1 MSDGIDPMVKNSPKG
16 RKKRPGAVVL
26 FRSILFLFLLLSS
39 SAILYGTA
47 VNTRAVRDLAET
59 SLESTALALS
69 TSAESA
75 LRSRGNRAE
84 GEIRNILSDR
94 VVAYAMIVRKDGT
107 IVLHTSP
114 GMVGGNIREAGLGE
128 WLRSGKTF
136 GRRIMLGTGLPAYE
150 FNYLLHGPG
159 GEVEILRLVLHTTR
173 ADRILSDARR
183 MWWIVGGVLVLLWAV
198 GIALDRV
205 FARHLRLQAQLERR
219 ERLALIGQM
228 TATLSHEI
236 RNALGS
242 IKGYA
247 QWVDERVE
255 AADPKKKGLAAVLQG
270 TMRIESLVN
279 DLLLFSREETYSIQ
293 PVDVGILV
301 HESMAGEASGWK
313 GEVELDPG
321 EGTVVLA
328 DPEKL
333 RRVLANGIRNAIQ
346 SMGDGGHL
354 RISASTDNLR
364 VEIRIEDSGPGIPE
378 SEMPRLFTPFHTTKA
393 DGTGL
398 GLAYSKK
405 TVEGMNG
412 EIDLANRR
420 DAAGAVLTILLP
432 NAR

>member
-1 MSDGIDPMVKNSPKG
+1 MVKNRPNEGKE
-16 RKKRPGAVVL
+16 RPGIVVL

-47 VNTRAVRDLAET
+47 ANTRAVRDLAENAM
-59 SLESTALALS
+59 ESTALALS
-69 TSAESA
+69 TSAEGA
-75 LRSRGNRAE
+75 LRSGGNQAE
-84 GEIRNILSDR
+84 GKVRNILSDR
-94 VVAYAMIVRKDGT
+94 VVAYAMIAREDGT
-107 IVLHTSP
+107 IMLHTNP
-114 GMVGGNIREAGLGE
+114 GMVGGNIHEAGLGE

-173 ADRILSDARR
+173 VDRILSDARR
-183 MWWIVGGVLVLLWAV
+183 MWWIVGGVLALLWAV
-198 GIALDRV
+198 GIGLDRL
-205 FARHLRLQAQLERR
+205 FARHLRLQAQVERR
-219 ERLALIGQM
+219 ERLAMIGQM

-255 AADPKKKGLAAVLQG
+255 TTDPKKKGLAAVLQG

-279 DLLLFSREETYSIQ
+279 DLLLFSREETYSVQ

-313 GEVELDPG
+313 GEVELDPE
-321 EGTVVLA
+321 EGMVVLA

-346 SMGDGGHL
+346 SMGDRGHL
-354 RISASTDNLR
+354 RISARPDDHR

-412 EIDLANRR
+412 EIDLTNRR
-420 DAAGAVLTILLP
+420 ETVGAVLTILLP

>member
-1 MSDGIDPMVKNSPKG
+1 MVKYGPKG
-16 RKKRPGAVVL
+16 GKERPGAVVL

-47 VNTRAVRDLAET
+47 VTTHAVRNLAET
-59 SLESTALALS
+59 AMESTALALS

-75 LRSRGNRAE
+75 LRSGGSRAE
-84 GEIRNILSDR
+84 GEARNILSDR
-94 VVAYAMIVRKDGT
+94 VVAYAMVAREDGT
-107 IVLHTSP
+107 IVLHTNP

-159 GEVEILRLVLHTTR
+159 EEPEILRLVLHTTQV
-173 ADRILSDARR
+173 DRILSDARR
-183 MWWIVGGVLVLLWAV
+183 MWWTVGGVLVLLWSV

-205 FARHLRLQAQLERR
+205 FARHLRLEAQLERR

-255 AADPKKKGLAAVLQG
+255 TADPKKKGLAAVLQG

-279 DLLLFSREETYSIQ
+279 DLLLFSREETYSVQ

-301 HESMAGEASGWK
+301 RESMAGETNGWK

-321 EGTVVLA
+321 EGTAVLA

-346 SMGDGGHL
+346 SMGDRGHL
-354 RISASTDNLR
+354 RIVARAEDR
-364 VEIRIEDSGPGIPE
+364 GVEIRIEDSGPGIPD

-412 EIDLANRR
+412 EIDLANRQET
-420 DAAGAVLTILLP
+420 AGAVLTILLP
-432 NAR
+432 NAG

>member
-1 MSDGIDPMVKNSPKG
+1 MAKYGPKG
-16 RKKRPGAVVL
+16 GGKRLGAVVL

-39 SAILYGTA
+39 TAILYGTA
-47 VNTRAVRDLAET
+47 VNIRAVRDLAET
-59 SLESTALALS
+59 SMESTALALS

-75 LRSRGNRAE
+75 LRSGGSRAE
-84 GEIRNILSDR
+84 GEARNILSDR
-94 VVAYAMIVRKDGT
+94 VVAY
-107 IVLHTSP
+107 P
-114 GMVGGNIREAGLGE
+114 GMVGDNIRDAGLGE

-136 GRRIMLGTGLPAYE
+136 GRRITLGTGLPAYE

-159 GEVEILRLVLHTTR
+159 GEPEILRLVLHTTR
-173 ADRILSDARR
+173 VDRILSDARR
-183 MWWIVGGVLVLLWAV
+183 MWWIVGGVLVLLWTV

-205 FARHLRLQAQLERR
+205 FARHLRLEAQVERR

-255 AADPKKKGLAAVLQG
+255 TTDPKKKGLAAVLQG

-279 DLLLFSREETYSIQ
+279 DLLLFSREETYSVQ

-301 HESMAGEASGWK
+301 HESMAGEANGWK

-321 EGTVVLA
+321 EGTTVLA

-333 RRVLANGIRNAIQ
+333 RRVVANGIRNAIQ

-354 RISASTDNLR
+354 RIVARTENR
-364 VEIRIEDSGPGIPE
+364 GVEIRIEDSGPGIPE

-412 EIDLANRR
+412 EIDLTNRQET
-420 DAAGAVLTILLP
+420 AGAVLTILLP
-432 NAR
+432 NAG

>member
-1 MSDGIDPMVKNSPKG
+1 M
-16 RKKRPGAVVL
+16 RVL
-26 FRSILFLFLLLSS
+26 LVNPSYPFEEFPRLLVTLPYV
-39 SAILYGTA
+39 A
-47 VNTRAVRDLAET
+47 
-59 SLESTALALS
+59 
-69 TSAESA
+69 SA
-75 LRSRGNRAE
+75 LRAE
-84 GEIRNILSDR
+84 G
-94 VVAYAMIVRKDGT
+94 
-107 IVLHTSP
+107 H
-114 GMVGGNIREAGLGE
+114 
-128 WLRSGKTF
+128 
-136 GRRIMLGTGLPAYE
+136 
-150 FNYLLHGPG
+150 
-159 GEVEILRLVLHTTR
+159 EVEILRLVLHTTR
-173 ADRILSDARR
+173 VDRILSDTRR
-183 MWWIVGGVLVLLWAV
+183 MWWIVGAVLVLLWAV

-205 FARHLRLQAQLERR
+205 FARHLRLQARVERR

-279 DLLLFSREETYSIQ
+279 DLLLFSREETYSVQ

-301 HESMAGEASGWK
+301 HESMAGEANGWK

-321 EGTVVLA
+321 EGTAVLA

-354 RISASTDNLR
+354 RIVARAEDR
-364 VEIRIEDSGPGIPE
+364 GVEIRIEDSGPGIPE

-412 EIDLANRR
+412 EIDLANRQET
-420 DAAGAVLTILLP
+420 AGAVLTILLP
-432 NAR
+432 SAG

>member
-1 MSDGIDPMVKNSPKG
+1 M
-16 RKKRPGAVVL
+16 
-26 FRSILFLFLLLSS
+26 
-39 SAILYGTA
+39 
-47 VNTRAVRDLAET
+47 
-59 SLESTALALS
+59 
-69 TSAESA
+69 
-75 LRSRGNRAE
+75 
-84 GEIRNILSDR
+84 
-94 VVAYAMIVRKDGT
+94 
-107 IVLHTSP
+107 
-114 GMVGGNIREAGLGE
+114 
-128 WLRSGKTF
+128 
-136 GRRIMLGTGLPAYE
+136 
-150 FNYLLHGPG
+150 
-159 GEVEILRLVLHTTR
+159 VLHTTR
-173 ADRILSDARR
+173 VDRILSDARR
-183 MWWIVGGVLVLLWAV
+183 MWWTVVGVLVLLWSV

-205 FARHLRLQAQLERR
+205 FARHLRLEAQLERR

-255 AADPKKKGLAAVLQG
+255 TTDPKKKGLAAVLQG

-279 DLLLFSREETYSIQ
+279 DLLLFSREETYSVQ

-301 HESMAGEASGWK
+301 HESMAGEANGWK

-321 EGTVVLA
+321 EGTAVLA

-346 SMGDGGHL
+346 SMGDRGHL
-354 RISASTDNLR
+354 RIVARAEDR
-364 VEIRIEDSGPGIPE
+364 GVEIRIEDSGPGIPE

-412 EIDLANRR
+412 EIDLTNRQET
-420 DAAGAVLTILLP
+420 AGAVLTILLP
-432 NAR
+432 NAG

>member
-1 MSDGIDPMVKNSPKG
+1 MDPMLKNRPKEG
-16 RKKRPGAVVL
+16 KERPGIVVL
-26 FRSILFLFLLLSS
+26 FRLILFLFLLLSS
-39 SAILYGTA
+39 TAILYGTA
-47 VNTRAVRDLAET
+47 VNTRAVRDLAEN
-59 SLESTALALS
+59 SMESTALALS

-75 LRSRGNRAE
+75 LRSGGNRAE
-84 GEIRNILSDR
+84 REVRNILSDR
-94 VVAYAMIVRKDGT
+94 VVAYAMIAREDGT
-107 IVLHTSP
+107 ILIHTNP
-114 GMVGGNIREAGLGE
+114 GMVGGNIREPELGE

-136 GRRIMLGTGLPAYE
+136 GRRITLGTGLPAYE

-173 ADRILSDARR
+173 VDRILSDARR
-183 MWWIVGGVLVLLWAV
+183 MWWTVGGVLVLLWAV

-205 FARHLRLQAQLERR
+205 FARHLRLQAQVERK

-255 AADPKKKGLAAVLQG
+255 MADPKKKGLAAVLQG

-279 DLLLFSREETYSIQ
+279 DLLLFSREETYSVQ
-293 PVDVGILV
+293 PVDVGVLV
-301 HESMAGEASGWK
+301 HESIAGEASGWK

-321 EGTVVLA
+321 EGMVVLA

-346 SMGDGGHL
+346 SMGDQGHL
-354 RISASTDNLR
+354 RIVARPDDRR

-378 SEMPRLFTPFHTTKA
+378 SEIVHLFTPFHTTKA

-405 TVEGMNG
+405 TMEGMNG
-412 EIDLANRR
+412 EIDLANRQET
-420 DAAGAVLTILLP
+420 AGAVLTILLP

>member
-1 MSDGIDPMVKNSPKG
+1 
-16 RKKRPGAVVL
+16 VL
-26 FRSILFLFLLLSS
+26 FRAILFLFLLLSS
-39 SAILYGTA
+39 SSILYGTA
-47 VNTRAVRDLAET
+47 VNTRAVRDLAENAM
-59 SLESTALALS
+59 ESTALALS

-75 LRSRGNRAE
+75 LRSGGNRAE
-84 GEIRNILSDR
+84 GEARNILSDR
-94 VVAYAMIVRKDGT
+94 VVAYAMVAREDGT
-107 IVLHTSP
+107 IVLHTNP
-114 GMVGGNIREAGLGE
+114 GMVGSNIRDAGLGE

-136 GRRIMLGTGLPAYE
+136 GRRIMQGTGLPAYE
-150 FNYLLHGPG
+150 FNYLLHGPD
-159 GEVEILRLVLHTTR
+159 GEPEILRMVLHTTR
-173 ADRILSDARR
+173 VDRILSDARK
-183 MWWIVGGVLVLLWAV
+183 MWWTVVGVLVLLWSV

-205 FARHLRLQAQLERR
+205 FARHLRLEAQLERR

-255 AADPKKKGLAAVLQG
+255 TTDPKKKGLAAVLQG

-279 DLLLFSREETYSIQ
+279 DLLLFSREETYSVQ

-301 HESMAGEASGWK
+301 HESMAGEANGWK

-321 EGTVVLA
+321 EGTAVLA

-346 SMGDGGHL
+346 SMGDRGHL
-354 RISASTDNLR
+354 RIVARAEDR
-364 VEIRIEDSGPGIPE
+364 GVEIRIEDSGPGIPE

-412 EIDLANRR
+412 EIDLTNRQET
-420 DAAGAVLTILLP
+420 AGAVLTILLP
-432 NAR
+432 NAG

>member
-1 MSDGIDPMVKNSPKG
+1 MVKNGPKG
-16 RKKRPGAVVL
+16 GKERPGIVVL
-26 FRSILFLFLLLSS
+26 FRPILFLFLLLSS

-47 VNTRAVRDLAET
+47 VNTRAVRDLAENAM
-59 SLESTALALS
+59 ESTALALS

-75 LRSRGNRAE
+75 LRSGGNRAE
-84 GEIRNILSDR
+84 GEVRNILSDR
-94 VVAYAMIVRKDGT
+94 VVAYAMVAREDGT
-107 IVLHTSP
+107 IMLHTNP
-114 GMVGGNIREAGLGE
+114 GMVGSNIREAGLGE

-136 GRRIMLGTGLPAYE
+136 GRRITLGTGLPAYE
-150 FNYLLHGPG
+150 FNYLLHRPG

-173 ADRILSDARR
+173 VDRILSDARR
-183 MWWIVGGVLVLLWAV
+183 MWWIVEGVLVLLWAV

-205 FARHLRLQAQLERR
+205 FARHLRLQARVERR

-255 AADPKKKGLAAVLQG
+255 TADPKKKGLAAVLQG

-279 DLLLFSREETYSIQ
+279 DLLLFSREETYSVQ

-313 GEVELDPG
+313 GEVELNPG
-321 EGTVVLA
+321 EGPVVLA

-346 SMGDGGHL
+346 SMGDRGHL
-354 RISASTDNLR
+354 RISARPDERR

-378 SEMPRLFTPFHTTKA
+378 SEIPRLFTPFHTTKA
-393 DGTGL
+393 NGTGL

-405 TVEGMNG
+405 TIEGMNG
-412 EIDLANRR
+412 EIDLANRQET
-420 DAAGAVLTILLP
+420 AGAVLTILLP
-432 NAR
+432 TAG

>member
-1 MSDGIDPMVKNSPKG
+1 MDPMVKNGPKEG
-16 RKKRPGAVVL
+16 KERPGIVVL

-39 SAILYGTA
+39 SSILYGTA

-59 SLESTALALS
+59 SMESTALALS

-75 LRSRGNRAE
+75 LRSGGKRAE
-84 GEIRNILSDR
+84 GEARNILSDR
-94 VVAYAMIVRKDGT
+94 VVAYAMVAREDGT
-107 IVLHTSP
+107 IMLHTNP
-114 GMVGGNIREAGLGE
+114 GMVGSNIRDEGLGE

-159 GEVEILRLVLHTTR
+159 GEPEILRLVLHTTR
-173 ADRILSDARR
+173 VDRILSDARR
-183 MWWIVGGVLVLLWAV
+183 MWWIVGSVLVLLWAV
-198 GIALDRV
+198 GIGLDRV
-205 FARHLRLQAQLERR
+205 FARHLRLQAQVERR

-255 AADPKKKGLAAVLQG
+255 TTDPKKKGLAAVLQG
-270 TMRIESLVN
+270 TKRIESLVN
-279 DLLLFSREETYSIQ
+279 DLLLFSREETYSLQ

-301 HESMAGEASGWK
+301 HESMAGEADGWK

-321 EGTVVLA
+321 EGTAVLA

-354 RISASTDNLR
+354 RIVARAEDR
-364 VEIRIEDSGPGIPE
+364 GVEIRIEDSGPGIPE

-393 DGTGL
+393 EGTGL

-412 EIDLANRR
+412 EIDLTNRQET
-420 DAAGAVLTILLP
+420 AGAVLTILLP
-432 NAR
+432 NAG

>member
-1 MSDGIDPMVKNSPKG
+1 M
-16 RKKRPGAVVL
+16 L

-39 SAILYGTA
+39 TAILYGTA
-47 VNTRAVRDLAET
+47 LNIRTVRDLAET
-59 SLESTALALS
+59 SMESTALALS

-75 LRSRGNRAE
+75 LRSGGSRAE
-84 GEIRNILSDR
+84 GEARNILSDR
-94 VVAYAMIVRKDGT
+94 VVAYAMVAREDGT
-107 IVLHTSP
+107 IVLHTNP

-136 GRRIMLGTGLPAYE
+136 GRRIVLGTGLPAYE
-150 FNYLLHGPG
+150 FNYLLHGR
-159 GEVEILRLVLHTTR
+159 GEEPEILRLVLHTTR
-173 ADRILSDARR
+173 VDRILSDARR

-198 GIALDRV
+198 GIALDRM
-205 FARHLRLQAQLERR
+205 FARHLRLEAQVERR

-242 IKGYA
+242 IKGFA

-255 AADPKKKGLAAVLQG
+255 TADPKKKGLAAVLQG

-279 DLLLFSREETYSIQ
+279 DLLLFSREETYSVE
-293 PVDVGILV
+293 PVDVGALA
-301 HESMAGEASGWK
+301 HESMAGEISGWK

-321 EGTVVLA
+321 KGTAVLA

-346 SMGDGGHL
+346 SMGERGHL
-354 RISASTDNLR
+354 RIVVGTDDR
-364 VEIRIEDSGPGIPE
+364 GVEIRIEDSGPGIPE

-412 EIDLANRR
+412 EIDLTNRR
-420 DAAGAVLTILLP
+420 ETAGAVLTILLP
-432 NAR
+432 NAG

>member
-1 MSDGIDPMVKNSPKG
+1 MVKKG
-16 RKKRPGAVVL
+16 SKGGKERPGIVVL
-26 FRSILFLFLLLSS
+26 FRAILFLFLLLSS
-39 SAILYGTA
+39 SSILYGTA
-47 VNTRAVRDLAET
+47 VNTRAVRDLAENAM
-59 SLESTALALS
+59 ESTALALS

-75 LRSRGNRAE
+75 LRSGGNRAE
-84 GEIRNILSDR
+84 GEARNILSDR
-94 VVAYAMIVRKDGT
+94 VVAYAMVAREDGT
-107 IVLHTSP
+107 IVLHTNP
-114 GMVGGNIREAGLGE
+114 GMVGSNIRDAGLGE

-136 GRRIMLGTGLPAYE
+136 GRRIMQGTGLPAYE
-150 FNYLLHGPG
+150 FNYLLHGPD
-159 GEVEILRLVLHTTR
+159 GEPEILRMVLHTTR
-173 ADRILSDARR
+173 VDRILSDARK
-183 MWWIVGGVLVLLWAV
+183 MWWTVVGVLVLLWSV

-205 FARHLRLQAQLERR
+205 FARHLRLEAQLERR

-255 AADPKKKGLAAVLQG
+255 TTDPKKKGLAAVLQG

-279 DLLLFSREETYSIQ
+279 DLLLFSREETYSVQ

-301 HESMAGEASGWK
+301 HESMAGEANGWK

-321 EGTVVLA
+321 EGTAVLA

-346 SMGDGGHL
+346 SMGDRGHL
-354 RISASTDNLR
+354 RIVARAEDR
-364 VEIRIEDSGPGIPE
+364 GVEIRIEDSGPGIPE

-412 EIDLANRR
+412 EIDLTNRQET
-420 DAAGAVLTILLP
+420 AGAVLTILLP
-432 NAR
+432 NAG

>member
-1 MSDGIDPMVKNSPKG
+1 MVKYAPNG
-16 RKKRPGAVVL
+16 RKKRPGAVAL

-39 SAILYGTA
+39 SAIIYGTT
-47 VNTRAVRDLAET
+47 VNTRAVRELAET
-59 SLESTALALS
+59 AMESTALALS

-75 LRSRGNRAE
+75 LRSGGSRAE
-84 GEIRNILSDR
+84 GEARNILSDR
-94 VVAYAMIVRKDGT
+94 VVAYAMVARKDGT
-107 IVLHTSP
+107 IVLHTNP
-114 GMVGGNIREAGLGE
+114 GMVGSNIRDAGLGE

-159 GEVEILRLVLHTTR
+159 GEPEILRMVLHTTQV
-173 ADRILSDARR
+173 DRILSDARR
-183 MWWIVGGVLVLLWAV
+183 MWWIVGGVLVLLWSV

-205 FARHLRLQAQLERR
+205 FARHLRLEAQLERR

-247 QWVDERVE
+247 QWVDERVGTT
-255 AADPKKKGLAAVLQG
+255 DPKKKGLAAVLQG

-279 DLLLFSREETYSIQ
+279 DLLLYSREETYSVQ

-301 HESMAGEASGWK
+301 HESMAGEANGWK

-321 EGTVVLA
+321 EGTAVLA

-346 SMGDGGHL
+346 SMGDRGHL
-354 RISASTDNLR
+354 RIVARADDR
-364 VEIRIEDSGPGIPE
+364 GVEIRIEDSGPGIPE

-412 EIDLANRR
+412 EIDLANRQET
-420 DAAGAVLTILLP
+420 DGAVLTILLP
-432 NAR
+432 NAG

>member
-1 MSDGIDPMVKNSPKG
+1 MVKDRPNGGKE
-16 RKKRPGAVVL
+16 RPGIAVL
-26 FRSILFLFLLLSS
+26 FRAILFLFLLLSS

-47 VNTRAVRDLAET
+47 VNIRAVRDLAENAM
-59 SLESTALALS
+59 ESTALGLS

-75 LRSRGNRAE
+75 LRSGGKRAE
-84 GEIRNILSDR
+84 GEVRNILSDR
-94 VVAYAMIVRKDGT
+94 VVAYAMIAREDGT
-107 IVLHTSP
+107 IVLHTNP
-114 GMVGGNIREAGLGE
+114 GMVGGNIHAAGLGE

-173 ADRILSDARR
+173 VDRILSDARR

-205 FARHLRLQAQLERR
+205 FARHLRLQARVERR

-255 AADPKKKGLAAVLQG
+255 TADPKKKGLAAVLQG

-279 DLLLFSREETYSIQ
+279 DLLLFSREETYSVQ

-301 HESMAGEASGWK
+301 HESIAGEASGWK
-313 GEVELDPG
+313 GEVVLDPG

-354 RISASTDNLR
+354 RISARPDDRR

-405 TVEGMNG
+405 TMEGMNG
-412 EIDLANRR
+412 EIDLANRQET
-420 DAAGAVLTILLP
+420 AGAVLTILLP

>member
-1 MSDGIDPMVKNSPKG
+1 V
-16 RKKRPGAVVL
+16 
-26 FRSILFLFLLLSS
+26 
-39 SAILYGTA
+39 
-47 VNTRAVRDLAET
+47 
-59 SLESTALALS
+59 
-69 TSAESA
+69 
-75 LRSRGNRAE
+75 
-84 GEIRNILSDR
+84 
-94 VVAYAMIVRKDGT
+94 
-107 IVLHTSP
+107 
-114 GMVGGNIREAGLGE
+114 
-128 WLRSGKTF
+128 
-136 GRRIMLGTGLPAYE
+136 
-150 FNYLLHGPG
+150 
-159 GEVEILRLVLHTTR
+159 
-173 ADRILSDARR
+173 DRILFDARR
-183 MWWIVGGVLVLLWAV
+183 IWWIVGGVLALLWSV

-205 FARHLRLQAQLERR
+205 FARHLRLQARVERR

-279 DLLLFSREETYSIQ
+279 DLLLFSREETYSVQ

-301 HESMAGEASGWK
+301 HESMAGEANGWK

-321 EGTVVLA
+321 EGTAVLA

-354 RISASTDNLR
+354 RIVARAEDR
-364 VEIRIEDSGPGIPE
+364 GVEIRIEDSGPGIPE

-412 EIDLANRR
+412 EIDLANRQET
-420 DAAGAVLTILLP
+420 AGAVLTILLP
-432 NAR
+432 SAG

>member
-1 MSDGIDPMVKNSPKG
+1 
-16 RKKRPGAVVL
+16 
-26 FRSILFLFLLLSS
+26 
-39 SAILYGTA
+39 
-47 VNTRAVRDLAET
+47 
-59 SLESTALALS
+59 
-69 TSAESA
+69 
-75 LRSRGNRAE
+75 
-84 GEIRNILSDR
+84 
-94 VVAYAMIVRKDGT
+94 
-107 IVLHTSP
+107 
-114 GMVGGNIREAGLGE
+114 MVGSDIRESGLGE

-136 GRRIMLGTGLPAYE
+136 GRRILLGTGLPAYE
-150 FNYLLHGPG
+150 FNYLLHGPD

-173 ADRILSDARR
+173 VDRILSDTRR
-183 MWWIVGGVLVLLWAV
+183 MWWIVGAVLVLLWAV

-205 FARHLRLQAQLERR
+205 FARHLRLQARVERR

-228 TATLSHEI
+228 TATLAHEI

-242 IKGYA
+242 IKGFA

-279 DLLLFSREETYSIQ
+279 DLLLFSREETYSVQ

-301 HESMAGEASGWK
+301 HESVALEASGWK
-313 GEVELDPG
+313 GEVELDLE

-346 SMGDGGHL
+346 SMGDRGYL
-354 RISASTDNLR
+354 RISARPDGRR

-405 TVEGMNG
+405 TMEGMTG
-412 EIDLANRR
+412 EIDLANRQET
-420 DAAGAVLTILLP
+420 AGAVLTFLLP

>member
-1 MSDGIDPMVKNSPKG
+1 MNGMDTMVKNGPNG
-16 RKKRPGAVVL
+16 RKERPGAVVL

-47 VNTRAVRDLAET
+47 VTTRTVRDLAET
-59 SLESTALALS
+59 AMESTALALS

-75 LRSRGNRAE
+75 LRSGGSRAE
-84 GEIRNILSDR
+84 GEARNILSDR
-94 VVAYAMIVRKDGT
+94 VVAYAMVARKDGT
-107 IVLHTSP
+107 IVLHTNP
-114 GMVGGNIREAGLGE
+114 GMVGGKIRDAGLGE

-159 GEVEILRLVLHTTR
+159 EEPEILRLVLHTTR
-173 ADRILSDARR
+173 VDRILSDARR
-183 MWWIVGGVLVLLWAV
+183 MWWTVGGVLVLLWSV

-205 FARHLRLQAQLERR
+205 FARHLRLEAQLERR

-255 AADPKKKGLAAVLQG
+255 TTDPKKKGLAAVLQG

-279 DLLLFSREETYSIQ
+279 DLLLFSREETYSVQ

-301 HESMAGEASGWK
+301 HESMAGEVNGWK

-321 EGTVVLA
+321 EETVVLA

-346 SMGDGGHL
+346 SMGDRGHL
-354 RISASTDNLR
+354 RIVARPDDRR

-412 EIDLANRR
+412 EIDLTNRQET
-420 DAAGAVLTILLP
+420 AGAVLTILLP
-432 NAR
+432 NAG

>member
-1 MSDGIDPMVKNSPKG
+1 MVKKG
-16 RKKRPGAVVL
+16 SKGGKERPGIVVL
-26 FRSILFLFLLLSS
+26 FRAILFLFLLLSS
-39 SAILYGTA
+39 SSILYGTA
-47 VNTRAVRDLAET
+47 VNTRAVRDLAENAM
-59 SLESTALALS
+59 ESTALALS
-69 TSAESA
+69 TSVESA
-75 LRSRGNRAE
+75 LRSGGNRAE
-84 GEIRNILSDR
+84 GEARNILSDR
-94 VVAYAMIVRKDGT
+94 VVAYAMVAREDGT
-107 IVLHTSP
+107 IVLHTNP
-114 GMVGGNIREAGLGE
+114 GMVGSNIRDAGLGE

-136 GRRIMLGTGLPAYE
+136 GRRIMQGTGLPAYE
-150 FNYLLHGPG
+150 FNYLLHGPD
-159 GEVEILRLVLHTTR
+159 GEPEILRMVLHTTR
-173 ADRILSDARR
+173 VDRILSDARK
-183 MWWIVGGVLVLLWAV
+183 MWWTVVGVLVLLWSV

-205 FARHLRLQAQLERR
+205 FARHLRLEAQLERR

-255 AADPKKKGLAAVLQG
+255 TTDPKKKGLAAVLQG

-279 DLLLFSREETYSIQ
+279 DLLLFSREETYSVQ

-301 HESMAGEASGWK
+301 HESMAGEANGWK

-321 EGTVVLA
+321 EGTAVLA

-346 SMGDGGHL
+346 SMGDRGHL
-354 RISASTDNLR
+354 RIVARAEDR
-364 VEIRIEDSGPGIPE
+364 GVEIRIEDSGPGIPE

-412 EIDLANRR
+412 EIDLTNRQET
-420 DAAGAVLTILLP
+420 AGAVLTILLP
-432 NAR
+432 NAG

>member
-1 MSDGIDPMVKNSPKG
+1 MVKNGPKE
-16 RKKRPGAVVL
+16 RKERPGAVVL
-26 FRSILFLFLLLSS
+26 FRSILLLFLLLSS
-39 SAILYGTA
+39 TAIIYGTA

-59 SLESTALALS
+59 AMESTALALS

-75 LRSRGNRAE
+75 LRSGGSRAE
-84 GEIRNILSDR
+84 GEVRNILSDR
-94 VVAYAMIVRKDGT
+94 VVAYAIVARKDGT
-107 IVLHTSP
+107 IVLHTNP
-114 GMVGGNIREAGLGE
+114 GMVGSDIREAGLGE

-136 GRRIMLGTGLPAYE
+136 GRRITLGTGLPAYE

-159 GEVEILRLVLHTTR
+159 REVELLRLVLHTTR
-173 ADRILSDARR
+173 VDRILADARR
-183 MWWIVGGVLVLLWAV
+183 MWWIVGGVLALLWSV

-205 FARHLRLQAQLERR
+205 FARHLRLAAQVERR

-247 QWVDERVE
+247 QWLDERVE
-255 AADPKKKGLAAVLQG
+255 PTDPKKKGLAAVLQG

-279 DLLLFSREETYSIQ
+279 DLLLFSREETYSVQ
-293 PVDVGILV
+293 PVDVGILI
-301 HESMAGEASGWK
+301 HESMTGETDGWM
-313 GEVELDPG
+313 GEVELVPWDG
-321 EGTVVLA
+321 MVVLA

-346 SMGDGGHL
+346 SMGDRGYL
-354 RISASTDNLR
+354 RIVARADDR
-364 VEIRIEDSGPGIPE
+364 GVEIRIEDSGPGIPE
-378 SEMPRLFTPFHTTKA
+378 SEIPRLFTPFHTTKT

-405 TVEGMNG
+405 TIEGMNG
-412 EIDLANRR
+412 EIDLTNRQET
-420 DAAGAVLTILLP
+420 AGAVLSILLP

>member
-1 MSDGIDPMVKNSPKG
+1 VVDIGPKG
-16 RKKRPGAVVL
+16 GKKRPGAVAL

-39 SAILYGTA
+39 TAILYGTA
-47 VNTRAVRDLAET
+47 LNIRAVRDLAET
-59 SLESTALALS
+59 SMESTALALS

-75 LRSRGNRAE
+75 LRSGGSRAE
-84 GEIRNILSDR
+84 GEARNILSDR
-94 VVAYAMIVRKDGT
+94 VVAYAMVAREDGT
-107 IVLHTSP
+107 IVLHTNP

-136 GRRIMLGTGLPAYE
+136 GRRIVLGTGLPAYE
-150 FNYLLHGPG
+150 FNYLLHGRDEEP
-159 GEVEILRLVLHTTR
+159 EILRLVLHTTR
-173 ADRILSDARR
+173 VDRILSDARR

-198 GIALDRV
+198 GIALDRM
-205 FARHLRLQAQLERR
+205 FARHLRLEAQVERR

-242 IKGYA
+242 IKGFA

-255 AADPKKKGLAAVLQG
+255 TADPKKKGLAAVLQG

-279 DLLLFSREETYSIQ
+279 DLLLFSREETYSVE
-293 PVDVGILV
+293 PVDVGTLA
-301 HESMAGEASGWK
+301 HESMAGEISGWK

-321 EGTVVLA
+321 KGTAVLA

-346 SMGDGGHL
+346 SMGERGHL
-354 RISASTDNLR
+354 RIVVRTDDR
-364 VEIRIEDSGPGIPE
+364 GVEIRIEDSGPGIPE

-412 EIDLANRR
+412 EIDLTNRQET
-420 DAAGAVLTILLP
+420 AGAVLTILLP
-432 NAR
+432 NAG

>member
-1 MSDGIDPMVKNSPKG
+1 MVKNGPKG
-16 RKKRPGAVVL
+16 RKDRPGAVVL

-39 SAILYGTA
+39 SAMLYGTA
-47 VNTRAVRDLAET
+47 VTTRVVRDLAET
-59 SLESTALALS
+59 AMESTALALS

-75 LRSRGNRAE
+75 LRSGGSRAE
-84 GEIRNILSDR
+84 GEARNILSDR
-94 VVAYAMIVRKDGT
+94 VVAYAMVARKDGT
-107 IVLHTSP
+107 IVLHTNP
-114 GMVGGNIREAGLGE
+114 GMVGGKIRDAGLGE

-159 GEVEILRLVLHTTR
+159 EEPEILRLVLHTTR
-173 ADRILSDARR
+173 MDRILSDARR
-183 MWWIVGGVLVLLWAV
+183 MWWAVGGVLVLLWSI

-205 FARHLRLQAQLERR
+205 FARHLRLEAQVERR

-255 AADPKKKGLAAVLQG
+255 TTDPKKKGLAAVLQG

-279 DLLLFSREETYSIQ
+279 DLLLFSREETYSVQ
-293 PVDVGILV
+293 PVDVGVLL
-301 HESMAGEASGWK
+301 HESVAAEVNGWK

-321 EGTVVLA
+321 EGTTVLA

-346 SMGDGGHL
+346 SMGNRGRL
-354 RISASTDNLR
+354 RIAARPDDRR

-420 DAAGAVLTILLP
+420 ETPGAVLTILLP
-432 NAR
+432 DAR

>member
-1 MSDGIDPMVKNSPKG
+1 MDPMPKNRPNGGKE
-16 RKKRPGAVVL
+16 RPGAVVL

-39 SAILYGTA
+39 SSILYGTA

-59 SLESTALALS
+59 SMESTALALS

-75 LRSRGNRAE
+75 LRSGGTRAE
-84 GEIRNILSDR
+84 GEARNILSDR
-94 VVAYAMIVRKDGT
+94 VVAYAMVAREDGT
-107 IVLHTSP
+107 IVLHTNP
-114 GMVGGNIREAGLGE
+114 GMVGSNIRDEGLGE

-159 GEVEILRLVLHTTR
+159 GEPEILRLVLHTTR
-173 ADRILSDARR
+173 VDRILSDARR
-183 MWWIVGGVLVLLWAV
+183 MWWIVGSVLVLLWAV
-198 GIALDRV
+198 GIGLDRV
-205 FARHLRLQAQLERR
+205 FARHLRLQAQVERR

-255 AADPKKKGLAAVLQG
+255 TTDPKKKGLAAVLQG

-279 DLLLFSREETYSIQ
+279 DLLLFSREETYSLQ

-301 HESMAGEASGWK
+301 HESMAGEADGWK

-321 EGTVVLA
+321 EGTAVLA

-354 RISASTDNLR
+354 RIVARAEDR
-364 VEIRIEDSGPGIPE
+364 GVEIRVEDSGPGIPE

-393 DGTGL
+393 EGTGL

-412 EIDLANRR
+412 EIDLTNRQET
-420 DAAGAVLTILLP
+420 AGAVLTILLP
-432 NAR
+432 NAG

>member
-1 MSDGIDPMVKNSPKG
+1 
-16 RKKRPGAVVL
+16 
-26 FRSILFLFLLLSS
+26 
-39 SAILYGTA
+39 
-47 VNTRAVRDLAET
+47 
-59 SLESTALALS
+59 
-69 TSAESA
+69 
-75 LRSRGNRAE
+75 
-84 GEIRNILSDR
+84 
-94 VVAYAMIVRKDGT
+94 
-107 IVLHTSP
+107 
-114 GMVGGNIREAGLGE
+114 
-128 WLRSGKTF
+128 
-136 GRRIMLGTGLPAYE
+136 
-150 FNYLLHGPG
+150 
-159 GEVEILRLVLHTTR
+159 EILRLVLHTTR

-205 FARHLRLQAQLERR
+205 FARHLRLQAQVERR

-255 AADPKKKGLAAVLQG
+255 TADPKKKGLAAVLQG

-279 DLLLFSREETYSIQ
+279 DLLLFSREETYSVQ
-293 PVDVGILV
+293 PVDVGVLV

-321 EGTVVLA
+321 EGTVVSA

-346 SMGDGGHL
+346 SMGDRGHL
-354 RISASTDNLR
+354 RISARPDDRR

-378 SEMPRLFTPFHTTKA
+378 SEIPRLFTPFHTTKA

-412 EIDLANRR
+412 EIDLANRQET
-420 DAAGAVLTILLP
+420 AGAVLTILLP

>member
-1 MSDGIDPMVKNSPKG
+1 MVNIGPNGS
-16 RKKRPGAVVL
+16 KKRPGAVVL

-59 SLESTALALS
+59 SMESTALALS

-75 LRSRGNRAE
+75 LRSGGNRAE
-84 GEIRNILSDR
+84 GEVRNILSDR
-94 VVAYAMIVRKDGT
+94 VVAYAMVARKDGT
-107 IVLHTSP
+107 IVLHTNPS
-114 GMVGGNIREAGLGE
+114 MVGGNIREAGLGE
-128 WLRSGKTF
+128 WLRTGKTF

-150 FNYLLHGPG
+150 FNYLLHRPG
-159 GEVEILRLVLHTTR
+159 GDPEILRLVLHTTR

-205 FARHLRLQAQLERR
+205 FARHLRLQAQVERR

-255 AADPKKKGLAAVLQG
+255 TADPKKKGLAAVLQG

-279 DLLLFSREETYSIQ
+279 DLLLFSREETYSVQ
-293 PVDVGILV
+293 PVDVGVLV

-321 EGTVVLA
+321 EGTVVSA

-346 SMGDGGHL
+346 SMGDRGHL
-354 RISASTDNLR
+354 RISARPDDRR

-378 SEMPRLFTPFHTTKA
+378 SEIPRLFTPFHTTKA

-412 EIDLANRR
+412 EIDLANRQET
-420 DAAGAVLTILLP
+420 AGAVLTILLP